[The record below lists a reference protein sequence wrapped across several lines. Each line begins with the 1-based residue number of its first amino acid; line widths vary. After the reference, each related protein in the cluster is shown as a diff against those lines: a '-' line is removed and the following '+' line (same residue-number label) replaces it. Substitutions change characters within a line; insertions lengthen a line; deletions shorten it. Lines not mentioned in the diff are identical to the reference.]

1 MNFPPD
7 QLNLAEQAA
16 KHPPVKSLAAAR
28 THAENGEQEQAFAF
42 ASTALCLRFGSP
54 GYSNFC

>member
-28 THAENGEQEQAFAF
+28 THAENGE
-42 ASTALCLRFGSP
+42 
-54 GYSNFC
+54 